1 MTAEAF
7 QRREDKLTTFDSQT
21 ASGRAHPYRAQ
32 LIALAAVLLLC
43 VSQVTAMTAQP
54 VRRIHFKPG
63 TTSARLK
70 GRLSGMSDR
79 AVFVIR
85 VRAGQHLAA
94 EVQSKN
100 YAHVTMTS
108 PSGQESDQD
117 MQGTHTG
124 FDSTEAGDYRIV
136 VTESG
141 KADPWKGTFYINVT
155 VL

>member
-1 MTAEAF
+1 MRSWLIQKE
-7 QRREDKLTTFDSQT
+7 RRQLKIFDSKT
-21 ASGRAHPYRAQ
+21 TSGRAHKSLSRWAA
-32 LIALAAVLLLC
+32 LIAVLILL
-43 VSQVTAMTAQP
+43 VSQVAATAGQP
-54 VRRIHFKPG
+54 VRRIRFKPG

-70 GRLSGMSDR
+70 GRLNGMSDK

-100 YAHVTMTS
+100 HAHISMVS
-108 PSGQESDQD
+108 PSGQQGDQD

-124 FDSTEAGDYRIV
+124 FDSTEAGDYRII
-136 VTESG
+136 VTESQ
-141 KADPWKGTFYINVT
+141 KADPWKGTFYLNVT